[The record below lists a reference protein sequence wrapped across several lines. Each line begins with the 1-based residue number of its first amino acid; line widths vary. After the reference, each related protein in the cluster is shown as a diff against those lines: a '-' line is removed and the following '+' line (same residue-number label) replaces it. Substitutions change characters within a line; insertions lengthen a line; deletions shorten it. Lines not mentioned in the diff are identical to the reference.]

1 MLATKSGI
9 AALFYIDQHNMVGP
23 RHPSQSSSSNM
34 NGAPPAVNLNGQ
46 PLQVHGNP
54 PPINRAPNVAQELYE
69 RTRLIKCLTD
79 WFEEWHLADLNF
91 ARTNFSLA
99 LANEAAWQS
108 NRMDRDVLAQAVRHA
123 YRHMRVLQE
132 HIDLLRNRCVDG
144 VRGVLPF
151 EFIRTGM
158 HEVLGTTPLEDP
170 MRLETA
176 DMVYLETVLVHL
188 AVSKVLLEELK
199 ARFEEEPR
207 S

>member
-1 MLATKSGI
+1 
-9 AALFYIDQHNMVGP
+9 MVP
-23 RHPSQSSSSNM
+23 RHPSQLANPGM
-34 NGAPPAVNLNGQ
+34 NGAPPAVNGH
-46 PLQVHGNP
+46 PLQVDGNS
-54 PPINRAPNVAQELYE
+54 PPINGAPNAAQELYE
-69 RTRLIKCLTD
+69 RTRLLKCLTD
-79 WFEEWHLADLNF
+79 WFEEWQIADLNN

-108 NRMDRDVLAQAVRHA
+108 HQMDRDVLAQAVRHA
-123 YRHMRVLQE
+123 YRHLRILQE

-158 HEVLGTTPLEDP
+158 HEVLGTTPIEDP

-176 DMVYLETVLVHL
+176 DRVYLETMLVHL
-188 AVSKVLLEELK
+188 AVSKVFLEELK
-199 ARFEEEPR
+199 AKLEDEPR